1 MFTTRE
7 TGVFDNDNEN
17 LICIIHDFREFFVSL
32 SLGGNKIFA
41 TKTQKHKIS
50 LSPNGF

>member
-7 TGVFDNDNEN
+7 MDDFDNDNEN

-32 SLGGNKIFA
+32 SLG
-41 TKTQKHKIS
+41 IS
-50 LSPNGF
+50 EYRCNTPQYL